1 MHQVPPVSGATTT
14 APLNLFTL
22 YHSQCIHMEGH
33 LSFPP
38 GVLQGRP
45 QGVFSPSNAGLTH
58 SPVQIL
64 GRELIVCSYILL
76 ALR

>member
-1 MHQVPPVSGATTT
+1 MYHIFLKPIPFLTHIHKIHV
-14 APLNLFTL
+14 LLFFPIL
-22 YHSQCIHMEGH
+22 SQCIHMEGH

-45 QGVFSPSNAGLTH
+45 QGVFSPSSAGLTH

-64 GRELIVCSYILL
+64 GRELIVCGYS
-76 ALR
+76 